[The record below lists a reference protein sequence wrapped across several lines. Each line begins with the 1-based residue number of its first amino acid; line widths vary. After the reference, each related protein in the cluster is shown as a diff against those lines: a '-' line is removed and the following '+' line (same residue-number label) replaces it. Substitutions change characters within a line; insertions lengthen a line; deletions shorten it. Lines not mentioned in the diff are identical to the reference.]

1 MKKILIVDDEVT
13 ICQLLSKFLTNKGF
27 TVETAGSGARAVE
40 ILKNDIFDLV
50 LCDYR
55 LGDTD
60 GEELLL
66 KIKALNP
73 NAAVIII
80 TGYSDIKIAVKV
92 IKLGAFD
99 YVTKPL
105 FPDEILHTIKRALDT
120 SDVDEV
126 NFHPI
131 KTKIKSGNGFQDSS
145 GQFVIGDSP
154 SIKEIYKQIDLVAP
168 TNYSVIIFGESG
180 TGKESIARSIHEK
193 SPRKDQPFVAMD
205 CGSLSK
211 ELAGS
216 EFFGHE
222 KGSFTGAFATKIGH
236 FELANG
242 GTLFLD
248 EVGNLSYEIQALLL
262 RVVQERKVKKIG
274 GTKELDLDVRIIVAS
289 NENLQEAFQKGK
301 FREDLFHRFNEFAMT
316 LPPLRE
322 RGNDILAFADFFLH
336 EAKTDLGRNV
346 EGFSAEVRESFL
358 NYQWPGNI
366 REMKNVIRR
375 ACLLSDGNLVESKS
389 LPSEIINFSKF
400 QFVTEDRSDRAP
412 NLKATAM
419 EAEFETILK
428 VLKQVNYN
436 KTKAATILNID
447 RKTLYNKMKAFNL

>member
-1 MKKILIVDDEVT
+1 MKKILIVDDEVS

-27 TVETAGSGARAVE
+27 VVETAGSGAKAVE
-40 ILKNDIFDLV
+40 ILKNDVFDLV

-73 NAAVIII
+73 NTAVIII
-80 TGYSDIKIAVKV
+80 TGYSDIKVAVKV

-120 SDVDEV
+120 SGDDEIMYAPSRPRFKA
-126 NFHPI
+126 NENI
-131 KTKIKSGNGFQDSS
+131 NTYSGK
-145 GQFVIGDSP
+145 FVVGESLAIQ
-154 SIKEIYKQIDLVAP
+154 EIHKQIELVAP

-180 TGKESIARSIHEK
+180 TGKESIAKSIHDRSK
-193 SPRKDQPFVAMD
+193 RKDQPFVAMD

-248 EVGNLSYEIQALLL
+248 EVGNLSYDIQALLL

-301 FREDLFHRFNEFAMT
+301 FREDLFHRFNEFSMT

-322 RGNDILAFADFFLH
+322 RGNDILLFADFFLE
-336 EAKTDLGRNV
+336 EAKADLGKSS
-346 EGFSAEVRESFL
+346 EGFSEEVRESFL

-375 ACLLSDGNLVESKS
+375 ACLLSDTLFIESKS
-389 LPSEIINFSKF
+389 LPSEIINYSKF
-400 QFVTEDRSDRAP
+400 QFISEDRAERAP

>member
-40 ILKNDIFDLV
+40 ILKNEIYDLV

-131 KTKIKSGNGFQDSS
+131 KAKIKLGNGFHDSS
-145 GQFVIGDSP
+145 GQFVIGDS
-154 SIKEIYKQIDLVAP
+154 SAIKEIYKQIDLVAP

-180 TGKESIARSIHEK
+180 TGKESIARSIHER
-193 SPRKDQPFVAMD
+193 SPRKDQPFVPMD

-274 GTKELDLDVRIIVAS
+274 GTKEIDLDVRIIVAS
-289 NENLQEAFQKGK
+289 NENLQESFQNGK
-301 FREDLFHRFNEFAMT
+301 FREDLFHRFNEFAIT

-322 RGNDILAFADFFLH
+322 RGNDILAFADFFLK
-336 EAKTDLGRNV
+336 EAKTELGRNID
-346 EGFSAEVRESFL
+346 GFSTEVRESFL

-400 QFVTEDRSDRAP
+400 QFGLEDRSDRAP

-436 KTKAATILNID
+436 KTKAATVLNID